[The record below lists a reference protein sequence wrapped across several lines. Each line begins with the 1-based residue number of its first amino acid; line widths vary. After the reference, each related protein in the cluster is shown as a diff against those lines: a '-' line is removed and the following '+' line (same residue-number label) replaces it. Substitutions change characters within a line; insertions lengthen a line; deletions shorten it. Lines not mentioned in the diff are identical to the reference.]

1 MTTPQY
7 LLQGREAFVI
17 LDYPYRLKKLH
28 YYLYGN
34 SVISSVKVLIPNFV
48 PIKVASFKHMTVD
61 PIEIKVHIHEV
72 GVKSRKRFQILVFS

>member
-1 MTTPQY
+1 MSTPQY
-7 LLQGREAFVI
+7 LLQGKEAFVI
-17 LDYPYRLKKLH
+17 LDLPYLIIY

>member
-7 LLQGREAFVI
+7 SLHGKEAFVI
-17 LDYPYRLKKLH
+17 LDLPYLIIY

-48 PIKVASFKHMTVD
+48 PIKVASFKQVTAV

-72 GVKSRKRFQILVFS
+72 GVKR

>member
-7 LLQGREAFVI
+7 LLQGKEAFVI
-17 LDYPYRLKKLH
+17 LDLPYLIIYH
-28 YYLYGN
+28 YLYGN

-48 PIKVASFKHMTVD
+48 PIKVASFKHMTAV

-72 GVKSRKRFQILVFS
+72 GVKSRTRFHILFFS